1 MSNFLDYLAWRGDL
15 TLEQD
20 PFNSIDALILSSLSY
35 VDFKGVIPLRGEGII
50 TVEEASARFF
60 GLHSEEELAQ
70 DKSFINYAPS
80 ILKALAGTERF
91 RNAFLLNFEDD
102 TDISREIQFAAV
114 EIDTSDGAAFISF
127 RGTDDTIIGWKE
139 DFNLSYMTV
148 PAENEAASY
157 LKEVTEGRDEKIRIG
172 GHSKGGH
179 LAIYAAM
186 AADSGLQSR
195 IEKVYSFDGPGFN
208 HEAMETEKFK
218 SLQPKIFKV
227 IPETSIIGRLLEN
240 TTEPLIVKSTELG
253 IMQHDPL
260 SWQLEGKRF
269 ETCDTTDKISD
280 TFDET
285 MSVWLGEMSFEDR
298 KVFVDELFSVFEA
311 SGCEYLSTMS
321 KVGIKGTRAMIERM
335 GQIRNDS
342 GAKVRTLVKMF
353 LINLNTLKDSVLK
366 EKFEERTKRFSIPSV
381 KKGKTESLKTLPEK
395 TSGDN

>member
-15 TLEQD
+15 TFEKD
-20 PFNSIDALILSSLSY
+20 PFNSIDALILSTLSY
-35 VDFKGVIPLRGEGII
+35 VDFKDVVPGRGEGII
-50 TVEEASARFF
+50 TIEEASEKFF
-60 GLHSEEELAQ
+60 KIHSEEELAQ
-70 DKSFINYAPS
+70 NKSFINYAPAL
-80 ILKALAGTERF
+80 LKALAGSERF
-91 RNAFLLNFEDD
+91 RKAYLLNFVDD

-114 EIDTSDGAAFISF
+114 EIDTSDGTSFISF

-148 PAENEAASY
+148 PSENEAALY
-157 LKEVTEGRDEKIRIG
+157 LKDVTEGRKETVRIG

-186 AADSGLQSR
+186 TADPEISSR

-208 HEAMETEKFK
+208 HEAMESEKFK
-218 SLQPKIFKV
+218 SVQPKIIKI

-240 TTEPLIVKSTELG
+240 STEPVVVKSTELG
-253 IMQHDPL
+253 IMQHDPK

-269 ETCDTTDKISD
+269 ETCASTDKISD
-280 TFDET
+280 AFDET
-285 MSVWLGEMSFEDR
+285 MSIWLGEMSFDDR

-311 SGCEYLSTMS
+311 SGCEYLSTMT
-321 KVGIKGTRAMIERM
+321 KVGVRGTRAMIERM

-353 LINLNTLKDSVLK
+353 LINLNTLKDNVLK
-366 EKFEERTKRFSIPSV
+366 EKFEEKTRRFTLASN
-381 KKGKTESLKTLPEK
+381 KKNKTESLKTLPEK
-395 TSGDN
+395 TGK

>member
-15 TLEQD
+15 TFEKD
-20 PFNSIDALILSSLSY
+20 PFNSIDALILSTLSY
-35 VDFKGVIPLRGEGII
+35 VDFKDVVPGRGEGII
-50 TVEEASARFF
+50 TIEEASEKFF
-60 GLHSEEELAQ
+60 KIHSEEELAQ
-70 DKSFINYAPS
+70 NKSFINYAPAL
-80 ILKALAGTERF
+80 LKALAGSERF
-91 RNAFLLNFEDD
+91 RKAYLLNFVDD

-114 EIDTSDGAAFISF
+114 EIDTSDGTSFISF

-148 PAENEAASY
+148 PSENEAALY
-157 LKEVTEGRDEKIRIG
+157 LKDVTEGRKETVRIG

-186 AADSGLQSR
+186 TADPEISSR

-208 HEAMETEKFK
+208 HEAMESEKFR
-218 SLQPKIFKV
+218 SVQPKIIKI

-240 TTEPLIVKSTELG
+240 STEPVVVKSTELG
-253 IMQHDPL
+253 IMQHDPK

-269 ETCDTTDKISD
+269 ETCASTDKISD
-280 TFDET
+280 AFDET
-285 MSVWLGEMSFEDR
+285 MSIWLGEMSFDDR

-311 SGCEYLSTMS
+311 SGCEYLSTMT
-321 KVGIKGTRAMIERM
+321 KVGVRGTRAMIERM

-353 LINLNTLKDSVLK
+353 LINLNTLKDNVLK
-366 EKFEERTKRFSIPSV
+366 EKFEEKTRRFTLASN
-381 KKGKTESLKTLPEK
+381 KKNKTESLKTLPEK
-395 TSGDN
+395 TGM

>member
-15 TLEQD
+15 TFEKD
-20 PFNSIDALILSSLSY
+20 PFNSIDALILSTLSY
-35 VDFKGVIPLRGEGII
+35 VDFKDVVPGRGEGII
-50 TVEEASARFF
+50 TIEEASEKFF
-60 GLHSEEELAQ
+60 KIHSEEELAQ
-70 DKSFINYAPS
+70 NKSFINYAPAL
-80 ILKALAGTERF
+80 LKALAGSERF
-91 RNAFLLNFEDD
+91 RKAYLLNFVDD

-114 EIDTSDGAAFISF
+114 EIDTSDGTSFISF

-148 PAENEAASY
+148 PSENEAALY
-157 LKEVTEGRDEKIRIG
+157 LKDVTEGREETVRIG

-186 AADSGLQSR
+186 TADPEISSR

-208 HEAMETEKFK
+208 HEAMESEKFR
-218 SLQPKIFKV
+218 SVQPKIIKI

-240 TTEPLIVKSTELG
+240 STAPVVVKSTELG
-253 IMQHDPL
+253 IMQHDPK

-269 ETCDTTDKISD
+269 ETCASTDKISD
-280 TFDET
+280 AFDET
-285 MSVWLGEMSFEDR
+285 MSIWLGEMSFDDR

-311 SGCEYLSTMS
+311 SGCEYLSTMT
-321 KVGIKGTRAMIERM
+321 KVGVRGTRAMIERM

-353 LINLNTLKDSVLK
+353 LINLNTLKDNVLK
-366 EKFEERTKRFSIPSV
+366 EKFEEKTRRFTLASN
-381 KKGKTESLKTLPEK
+381 KKNKTESLKTLPEK
-395 TSGDN
+395 TGK

>member
-15 TLEQD
+15 TFEKD
-20 PFNSIDALILSSLSY
+20 PFNSIDALILSTLSY
-35 VDFKGVIPLRGEGII
+35 VDFKDVVPGRCEGII
-50 TVEEASARFF
+50 TIEEASEKFF
-60 GLHSEEELAQ
+60 KIHSEEELAQ
-70 DKSFINYAPS
+70 NKSFINYAPAL
-80 ILKALAGTERF
+80 LKALAGSERF
-91 RNAFLLNFEDD
+91 RKAYLLNFVDD

-114 EIDTSDGAAFISF
+114 EIDTSDGTSFISF

-148 PAENEAASY
+148 PSENEAALY
-157 LKEVTEGRDEKIRIG
+157 LKDVTEGREETVRIG

-186 AADSGLQSR
+186 TADPEISSR

-208 HEAMETEKFK
+208 HEAMESEKFR
-218 SLQPKIFKV
+218 SVQPKIIKI

-240 TTEPLIVKSTELG
+240 STAPVVVKSTELG
-253 IMQHDPL
+253 IMQHDPK
-260 SWQLEGKRF
+260 SWQLEGKKF
-269 ETCDTTDKISD
+269 ETCAATDKISD

-285 MSVWLGEMSFEDR
+285 MSIWLGEMSFDDR

-311 SGCEYLSTMS
+311 SGCEYLSTMT
-321 KVGIKGTRAMIERM
+321 KVGVRGTRAMIERM

-353 LINLNTLKDSVLK
+353 LINLNTLKDNVLK
-366 EKFEERTKRFSIPSV
+366 EKFEEKTRRFTLASN
-381 KKGKTESLKTLPEK
+381 KKNKTESLKTLPEK
-395 TSGDN
+395 TGK

>member
-15 TLEQD
+15 TFEKD
-20 PFNSIDALILSSLSY
+20 PFNSIDALILSTLSY
-35 VDFKGVIPLRGEGII
+35 VDFKDVVPGRGEGII
-50 TVEEASARFF
+50 TIEEASEKFF
-60 GLHSEEELAQ
+60 KIHSEEELAQ
-70 DKSFINYAPS
+70 NKSFINYAPAL
-80 ILKALAGTERF
+80 LKALAGSERF
-91 RNAFLLNFEDD
+91 RKAYLLNFVDD

-114 EIDTSDGAAFISF
+114 EIDTSDGTSFISF

-148 PAENEAASY
+148 PSENEAALY
-157 LKEVTEGRDEKIRIG
+157 LKDVTEGRKETVRIG

-186 AADSGLQSR
+186 TADPEISSR

-208 HEAMETEKFK
+208 HEAMESEKFR
-218 SLQPKIFKV
+218 SVQPKIIKI

-240 TTEPLIVKSTELG
+240 STEPVVVKSTELG
-253 IMQHDPL
+253 IMQHDPK

-269 ETCDTTDKISD
+269 ETCASTDKISD
-280 TFDET
+280 AFDET
-285 MSVWLGEMSFEDR
+285 MSIWLGEMSFDDR

-311 SGCEYLSTMS
+311 SGCEYLSTMT
-321 KVGIKGTRAMIERM
+321 KVGVRGTRAMIERM

-353 LINLNTLKDSVLK
+353 LINLNTLKDNVLK
-366 EKFEERTKRFSIPSV
+366 EKFEEKTRRFTLASN
-381 KKGKTESLKTLPEK
+381 KKNKTESLKTLPEK
-395 TSGDN
+395 TGK

>member
-15 TLEQD
+15 TFEKD
-20 PFNSIDALILSSLSY
+20 PFNSIDALILSTLSY
-35 VDFKGVIPLRGEGII
+35 VDFKDVVPGRGEGII
-50 TVEEASARFF
+50 TIEEASEKFF
-60 GLHSEEELAQ
+60 KIHSEEELAQ
-70 DKSFINYAPS
+70 NKSFINYAPAL
-80 ILKALAGTERF
+80 LKALAGSERF
-91 RNAFLLNFEDD
+91 RKAYLLNFVDD

-114 EIDTSDGAAFISF
+114 EIDTSDGTSFISF

-148 PAENEAASY
+148 PSENEAALY
-157 LKEVTEGRDEKIRIG
+157 LKDVTEGREETVRIG

-186 AADSGLQSR
+186 TADPGISSR

-208 HEAMETEKFK
+208 HEAMESEKFK
-218 SLQPKIFKV
+218 SVQPKIIKI

-240 TTEPLIVKSTELG
+240 STEPVVVKSTELG
-253 IMQHDPL
+253 IMQHDPK

-269 ETCDTTDKISD
+269 ETCASTDKISD
-280 TFDET
+280 AFDET
-285 MSVWLGEMSFEDR
+285 MSIWLGEMSFDDR

-311 SGCEYLSTMS
+311 SGCEYLSTMT
-321 KVGIKGTRAMIERM
+321 KVGVRGTRAMIERM

-353 LINLNTLKDSVLK
+353 LINLNTLKDNVLK
-366 EKFEERTKRFSIPSV
+366 EKFEEKTRRFTLASN
-381 KKGKTESLKTLPEK
+381 KKNKTESLKTLPEK
-395 TSGDN
+395 TGK

>member
-15 TLEQD
+15 TFEKD
-20 PFNSIDALILSSLSY
+20 PFNSIDALILSTLSY
-35 VDFKGVIPLRGEGII
+35 VDFKDVVPGRGEGII
-50 TVEEASARFF
+50 TIEEATEKFF
-60 GLHSEEELAQ
+60 KIHSEEELAQ
-70 DKSFINYAPS
+70 NKSFINYAPAL
-80 ILKALAGTERF
+80 LKALAGSERF
-91 RNAFLLNFEDD
+91 RKAYLLNFVDD

-114 EIDTSDGAAFISF
+114 EIDTSDGTSFISF

-148 PAENEAASY
+148 PSENEAALY
-157 LKEVTEGRDEKIRIG
+157 LKDVTEGRKETVRIG

-186 AADSGLQSR
+186 TADPEISSR

-208 HEAMETEKFK
+208 HEAMESEKFK
-218 SLQPKIFKV
+218 SVQPKIIKI

-240 TTEPLIVKSTELG
+240 STEPVVVKSTELG
-253 IMQHDPL
+253 IMQHDPK

-269 ETCDTTDKISD
+269 ETCASTDKISD
-280 TFDET
+280 AFDET
-285 MSVWLGEMSFEDR
+285 MSIWLGEMSFDDR

-311 SGCEYLSTMS
+311 SGCEYLSTMT
-321 KVGIKGTRAMIERM
+321 KVGVRGTRAMIERM

-353 LINLNTLKDSVLK
+353 LINLNTLKDNVLK
-366 EKFEERTKRFSIPSV
+366 EKFEEKTRRFTLASN
-381 KKGKTESLKTLPEK
+381 KKNKTESLKTLPEK
-395 TSGDN
+395 TGK

>member
-15 TLEQD
+15 TFEKD
-20 PFNSIDALILSSLSY
+20 PFNSIDALILSTLSY
-35 VDFKGVIPLRGEGII
+35 VDFKDVVPGRGEGII
-50 TVEEASARFF
+50 TIEEASEKFF
-60 GLHSEEELAQ
+60 KIHSEEELAQ
-70 DKSFINYAPS
+70 NKSFINYAPAL
-80 ILKALAGTERF
+80 LKALAGSERF
-91 RNAFLLNFEDD
+91 RKAYLLNFVDD

-114 EIDTSDGAAFISF
+114 EIDTSDGTSFISF

-148 PAENEAASY
+148 PSENEAALY
-157 LKEVTEGRDEKIRIG
+157 LKDVTEGREETVRIG

-186 AADSGLQSR
+186 TADPEISSR

-208 HEAMETEKFK
+208 HEAMESEKFR
-218 SLQPKIFKV
+218 SVQPKIIKI

-240 TTEPLIVKSTELG
+240 STEPVVVKSTELG
-253 IMQHDPL
+253 IMQHDPK

-269 ETCDTTDKISD
+269 ETCASTDKISD
-280 TFDET
+280 AFDET
-285 MSVWLGEMSFEDR
+285 MSIWLGEMSFDDR

-311 SGCEYLSTMS
+311 SGCEYLSTMT
-321 KVGIKGTRAMIERM
+321 KVGVRGTRAMIERM

-353 LINLNTLKDSVLK
+353 LINLNTLKDNVLK
-366 EKFEERTKRFSIPSV
+366 EKFEEKTRRFTLASN
-381 KKGKTESLKTLPEK
+381 KKNKTESLKTLPEK
-395 TSGDN
+395 TGK

>member
-15 TLEQD
+15 TFEKD
-20 PFNSIDALILSSLSY
+20 PFNSIDALILSTLSY
-35 VDFKGVIPLRGEGII
+35 VDFKDVVPGRGEGII
-50 TVEEASARFF
+50 TIEEASEKFF
-60 GLHSEEELAQ
+60 KIHSEEELAQ
-70 DKSFINYAPS
+70 NKSFINYAPAL
-80 ILKALAGTERF
+80 LKALAGSERF
-91 RNAFLLNFEDD
+91 SKAYLLNFVDD

-114 EIDTSDGAAFISF
+114 EIDTSDGTSFISF

-148 PAENEAASY
+148 PSENEAAIY
-157 LKEVTEGRDEKIRIG
+157 LKDVTEGRKETVRIG

-186 AADSGLQSR
+186 TADPEISSR

-208 HEAMETEKFK
+208 QEAMESEKFR
-218 SLQPKIFKV
+218 SVQPKIIKI

-240 TTEPLIVKSTELG
+240 STEPLVVKSTELG
-253 IMQHDPL
+253 IMQHDPK

-269 ETCDTTDKISD
+269 ETCASTDKISD
-280 TFDET
+280 AFDET
-285 MSVWLGEMSFEDR
+285 MSIWLGEMSFDDR

-311 SGCEYLSTMS
+311 SGCEYLSTMT
-321 KVGIKGTRAMIERM
+321 KVGVRGTRAMIERM

-353 LINLNTLKDSVLK
+353 LINLNTLKDNVLK
-366 EKFEERTKRFSIPSV
+366 EKIEEKTRRFTLASN
-381 KKGKTESLKTLPEK
+381 KKNKSESLKTLPEQTGK
-395 TSGDN
+395 